1 MALKLFVD
9 LPHFQCYTNGVKGV
23 NILNER
29 IKKVRKILDLTQQE
43 FADRLSIKRN
53 TVATYETGKSNPS
66 DAAVVLICKTFNISE
81 MWLRTGEGEMF
92 VPSPNGV
99 LDELAQK
106 YGLSVRG
113 KVIVEKFLDLKP
125 DVQEAVAS
133 YIEEVAAAFS
143 SAGTTAAPAF
153 APAPIPT
160 IEEEARAEAE
170 RQTQLIYEQ
179 ILSEKKAAA
188 GMLSESSGPLAGGGT
203 ARQA

>member
-1 MALKLFVD
+1 MLYS
-9 LPHFQCYTNGVKGV
+9 PHKWGV
-23 NILNER
+23 NTLNER
-29 IKKVRKILDLTQQE
+29 IKKLRKGLDLTQQE
-43 FADRLSIKRN
+43 FANRLGTTRN
-53 TVATYETGKSNPS
+53 NIAGYEVGRRSPS
-66 DAAVVLICKTFNISE
+66 EAVISLICKTFNVSE
-81 MWLRTGEGEMF
+81 TWLRTGEGEMF

-153 APAPIPT
+153 APAHIPT

-170 RQTQLIYEQ
+170 QQSRLIYQQ

>member
-1 MALKLFVD
+1 MLYS
-9 LPHFQCYTNGVKGV
+9 PHKWGV
-23 NILNER
+23 NTLNER
-29 IKKVRKILDLTQQE
+29 IKKLRKGLDLTQQE
-43 FADRLSIKRN
+43 FANRLGTTRN
-53 TVATYETGKSNPS
+53 NIAGYEVGRRSPS
-66 DAAVVLICKTFNISE
+66 EAVISLICKTFNVSE
-81 MWLRTGEGEMF
+81 TWLRTGEGEMF

-153 APAPIPT
+153 APAHIPT

-170 RQTQLIYEQ
+170 QQAQLIYQQ
-179 ILSEKKAAA
+179 ILSEKRAAA